1 MTLNL
6 TKMKIT
12 YFPFESFFFMIRN
25 YIFILWQLI
34 FTYRRKTH
42 GLALNYFIY
51 FFTVWLCICVQVWVY
66 PFHSCCIFFS
76 ALSYSSQGVQVLN
89 LSVEMTIENYNFEH
103 SLLEMHFFYVN
114 VTKRWGRTVHA
125 AVRLLYGLRNITPVV
140 AVRTCNL
147 LDGRCSDTEKT
158 THFDAS

>member
-12 YFPFESFFFMIRN
+12 YFPFQSFFFSWSGI
-25 YIFILWQLI
+25 
-34 FTYRRKTH
+34 TYLSYDSSFLRTDVRRM
-42 GLALNYFIY
+42 ALNYYYF
-51 FFTVWLCICVQVWVY
+51 FFTVGLCICVQVWVY
-66 PFHSCCIFFS
+66 PFHSCCIFCS

-89 LSVEMTIENYNFEH
+89 LSVEMTVENYNFEH

-147 LDGRCSDTEKT
+147 LDGRCSDTKKP